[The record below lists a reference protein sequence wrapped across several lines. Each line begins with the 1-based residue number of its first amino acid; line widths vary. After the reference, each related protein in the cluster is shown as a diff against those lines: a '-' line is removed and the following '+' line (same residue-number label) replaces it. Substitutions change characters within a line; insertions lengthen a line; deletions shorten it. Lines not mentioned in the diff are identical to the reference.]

1 MKFSR
6 VRNRKFKNE
15 KIIGVYVKNTKIVEE
30 KQKIRDHII
39 LEEHSLETLDRKFYR
54 ATQNLNIHT
63 TFNKKG
69 KSLKNI

>member
-1 MKFSR
+1 LKFSR

-54 ATQNLNIHT
+54 AT
-63 TFNKKG
+63 
-69 KSLKNI
+69 